1 MIEMSQQ
8 IKAIN
13 IGKWTVGYS
22 TRGDKTIL
30 SFEFPDKPPMNFA
43 IPSDKVETIAD
54 ALVSAKSDAQ
64 KLRKPH

>member
-1 MIEMSQQ
+1 MSEQ

-13 IGKWTVGYS
+13 VGKWTVGYS
-22 TRGDKTIL
+22 TIGDKTIL

-43 IPSDKVETIAD
+43 IPSDKVGTIAD

-64 KLRKPH
+64 KRQKTH